1 VKMKLNAQLSE
12 KIFFACIGIVYVAVI
27 VILMCNCEIL

>member
-1 VKMKLNAQLSE
+1 MLKRE

-27 VILMCNCEIL
+27 VILMCDYGLL